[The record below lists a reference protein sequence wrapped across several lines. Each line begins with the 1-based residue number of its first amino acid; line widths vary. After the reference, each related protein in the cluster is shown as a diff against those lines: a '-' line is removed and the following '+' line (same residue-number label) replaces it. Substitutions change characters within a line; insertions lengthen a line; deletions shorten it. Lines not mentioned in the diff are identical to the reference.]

1 MALLIFQEAEA
12 QRHQAICPKSHSREL
27 LGPDLNVGDQ
37 LSRVNVSSP
46 SGYHSLF
53 WEGLRGFQGP
63 SYQDK
68 KLFCKMTK
76 RKNKLQENTNPN
88 TTKRTEVWWWS
99 CVCVCFFFLKREIE
113 RETSICFSTYVCIHH
128 YVCSQGNLNPKPWRI
143 RTTPHPTKLR
153 SPSPTPGA
161 TRDVNAP
168 LAGLSSLH
176 QHASSLPFLSAQGDD
191 MSQQFNFPPD

>member
-1 MALLIFQEAEA
+1 MFPHHLDTTAYSEKVWGAFRVLLIRTKSFSVRW
-12 QRHQAICPKSHSREL
+12 QRGKTSSRKT
-27 LGPDLNVGDQ
+27 Q
-37 LSRVNVSSP
+37 TQTQ
-46 SGYHSLF
+46 
-53 WEGLRGFQGP
+53 LRGQRCGGV
-63 SYQDK
+63 
-68 KLFCKMTK
+68 L
-76 RKNKLQENTNPN
+76 
-88 TTKRTEVWWWS
+88 V
-99 CVCVCFFFLKREIE
+99 CVCVFFFLKREIE